1 MKINDD
7 VIKVIIEQAKK
18 DAPIESCGLLLG
30 KDDVVTESYWMENID
45 HSEEHFAFAPKDQ
58 FAALKYARSK
68 GLKILANWHSHL
80 HRLPA
85 HRRKTFGWLTIPTS
99 VMPSS
104 HCSTER
110 FTSIHSRY

>member
-45 HSEEHFAFAPKDQ
+45 HSEGALFFCSERPVCGSEIRPKQGLEDSRQLAQSPSIAFPPIAG
-58 FAALKYARSK
+58 R
-68 GLKILANWHSHL
+68 
-80 HRLPA
+80 
-85 HRRKTFGWLTIPTS
+85 
-99 VMPSS
+99 PSAG
-104 HCSTER
+104 
-110 FTSIHSRY
+110 

>member
-68 GLKILANWHSHL
+68 VEDSRQLAQSPGIAFPPFAG
-80 HRLPA
+80 R
-85 HRRKTFGWLTIPTS
+85 
-99 VMPSS
+99 PS
-104 HCSTER
+104 TG
-110 FTSIHSRY
+110 

>member
-45 HSEEHFAFAPKDQ
+45 HSEEHFSFAPKDQ

-68 GLKILANWHSHL
+68 GLKFSPTGTVTQ

-85 HRRKTFGWLTIPTS
+85 LRRKTFGWLTIPTS

-110 FTSIHSRY
+110 FTSIHSRF

>member
-45 HSEEHFAFAPKDQ
+45 HSEEHFALAPERPVCSSEICPK
-58 FAALKYARSK
+58 R
-68 GLKILANWHSHL
+68 GLEDSQPTGTVADIAFPPLAG
-80 HRLPA
+80 R
-85 HRRKTFGWLTIPTS
+85 
-99 VMPSS
+99 PSAG
-104 HCSTER
+104 
-110 FTSIHSRY
+110 

>member
-30 KDDVVTESYWMENID
+30 KNDVVTESYWMENID

-58 FAALKYARSK
+58 FAALKSGNPVAMAAGYETLKQLGEPDVYELLEEQPGAFRPLFPQYA
-68 GLKILANWHSHL
+68 
-80 HRLPA
+80 
-85 HRRKTFGWLTIPTS
+85 
-99 VMPSS
+99 
-104 HCSTER
+104 
-110 FTSIHSRY
+110 